1 MILKNILIIF
11 LFLEGVLMSQSLS
24 SIEIKGVKVPVIFEK
39 DSHLPIASLQLVV
52 QKSGSIEDGKK
63 AGLARFTA
71 SILNE
76 GNKKLGSIGFSS
88 ELDQRAISL
97 STNSGTETFVFELSC
112 LKEQFAFGISM
123 LKKLI
128 NDPNF
133 TQESFSKVK
142 SQTIGYL
149 SNKES
154 DFDYI
159 ANVNLKKLIYRD
171 TAIEHP
177 YSGDLKSIKNLTLED
192 VENFYKNHLDLSNLI
207 IVVGGDIK
215 EDEFKKLIDPLLNTL
230 KKGKKR
236 ELGWFSANGDEQ
248 EKIVKKDTEQAYIY
262 FGAPLLM
269 KSGDKDA
276 YKSKVASFILGASG
290 FGSRLMEEVRVKN
303 GLAYSVYSR
312 NSITKSHSSFT
323 GYLQTKTNNL
333 DKAKKLVKDVIVNFV
348 KIGATADELEQAKK
362 FLLGSEPLRNETL
375 SQRLNRAFHE
385 YYEGYKLGHSKV
397 VLDEIEK
404 LSLKDL
410 NDFIKKHDEI
420 TKLSYSIV
428 TK

>member
-1 MILKNILIIF
+1 MFRYLLIIF

-24 SIEIKGVKVPVIFEK
+24 SIEIKGVKVPVIYEK
-39 DSHLPIASLQLVV
+39 DSHLPITSLQLVV
-52 QKSGSIEDGKK
+52 QKSGSIEDGDR

-71 SILNE
+71 GMLNE
-76 GNKKLGSIGFSS
+76 GSKKLGSIGFSS

-97 STNSGTETFVFELSC
+97 SANSGTETFVFELSC
-112 LKEQFAFGISM
+112 LKEQFAFGVSM
-123 LKKLI
+123 LKQLI
-128 NDPNF
+128 DDPNF
-133 TQESFSKVK
+133 TQESFGKVQ

-149 SNKES
+149 SSKES

-159 ANVNLKKLIYRD
+159 ANVNLKKLIYKD

-177 YSGDLKSIKNLTLED
+177 YSGDIQSIKELTLKD
-192 VENFYKNHLDLSNLI
+192 VEDFYAKHLDLSNLI

-215 EDEFKKLIDPLLNTL
+215 EDEFKKLIKPLLESL
-230 KKGKKR
+230 KKGEKR

-262 FGAPLLM
+262 FGAPLFM
-269 KSGDKDA
+269 KSGDKER

-290 FGSRLMEEVRVKN
+290 FGSRLMEEVRVKK

-323 GYLQTKTNNL
+323 GYLQTKTDNL
-333 DKAKKLVKDVIVNFV
+333 EKAKKLVKDVISDFV
-348 KIGATADELEQAKK
+348 KNGATADELEQAKK

-385 YYEGYKLGHSKV
+385 YYEGYKLGYSKV
-397 VLDEIEK
+397 VLDKIEK

-410 NDFIKKHDEI
+410 NDFIRKHSEI

>member
-1 MILKNILIIF
+1 MFRYMLIIF

-24 SIEIKGVKVPVIFEK
+24 SIEIKGVKVPVIYEK
-39 DSHLPIASLQLVV
+39 DSHLPITSLQLVV
-52 QKSGSIEDGKK
+52 QKSGSIEDGDR

-71 SILNE
+71 GMLNE
-76 GNKKLGSIGFSS
+76 GSKKLGSIGFSS

-97 STNSGTETFVFELSC
+97 SANSGTETFVFELSC
-112 LKEQFAFGISM
+112 LKEQFAFGVSM
-123 LKKLI
+123 LKQLI
-128 NDPNF
+128 DDPNF
-133 TQESFSKVK
+133 TQESFGKVQ

-149 SNKES
+149 SGKES

-159 ANVNLKKLIYRD
+159 ANVNLKKLIYKD

-177 YSGDLKSIKNLTLED
+177 YSGDIQSIKELTLKD
-192 VENFYKNHLDLSNLI
+192 VEDFYAKHLDLSNLI

-215 EDEFKKLIDPLLNTL
+215 EDEFKKLIKPLLESL
-230 KKGKKR
+230 KKGEKR

-262 FGAPLLM
+262 FGAPLFM
-269 KSGDKDA
+269 KSGDKER

-290 FGSRLMEEVRVKN
+290 FGSRLMEEVRVKK

-323 GYLQTKTNNL
+323 GYLQTKTDNL
-333 DKAKKLVKDVIVNFV
+333 EKAKKLVKDVISDFV
-348 KIGATADELEQAKK
+348 KNGATADELEQAKK

-397 VLDEIEK
+397 VLDKIEK

-410 NDFIKKHDEI
+410 NDFIRKHSEI